1 MIGRRL
7 VPPTSSKGAKDIN
20 SNQVKSAENRKQ
32 QKIWKEVEIKE
43 QAWSPMASPT
53 PSWSELSLYWSE
65 GSVSSRSQSSP
76 SFSSLLT
83 FRGPTDSLQF
93 HNFFCTSLPF
103 FSYTLTFLPNYY
115 PHPLLSFLLMPL
127 DFWGANTSPPLSSSL
142 NPFCP
147 QTFFSLHPLLLP
159 ALPHPLQHQ
168 DWSLHLCQVV
178 KVF

>member
-1 MIGRRL
+1 MCAPIQQSWFYGGDSSKTLKSTMIGRRL
-7 VPPTSSKGAKDIN
+7 VPPATSKGSKDMQIN

-32 QKIWKEVEIKE
+32 QQIWKEAEIKE

-93 HNFFCTSLPF
+93 HNFFL
-103 FSYTLTFLPNYY
+103 YILTILLLY
-115 PHPLLSFLLMPL
+115 PHFPAKYLP
-127 DFWGANTSPPLSSSL
+127 SPS
-142 NPFCP
+142 PFI
-147 QTFFSLHPLLLP
+147 S
-159 ALPHPLQHQ
+159 PHA
-168 DWSLHLCQVV
+168 S
-178 KVF
+178 